1 MSPFG
6 PVRPSL
12 ISFLEALR
20 ASGGLRFEYDIATH
34 DAAPTAA
41 QPPRTEVIL
50 SGPDT
55 PLLLERNGELLH
67 ALESLAAAILRLEP
81 DQAEQLSFDAAGF
94 KAGRE
99 AAIARL
105 AEEAVAI
112 VTTSGKPYLFAPMNS
127 RERRLL
133 HLALVP
139 SSLAT
144 ASSGLGPRRFVVLYP
159 AGQTPEPERFEQP
172 ARRPGPF
179 QNQGNLRQGSGFRNQ
194 PGFRSPDPS
203 RRLSPRSP
211 QPHASTAPPPLE
223 PGNAG
228 DPDNRGNL
236 STDPRADDQPAT
248 DSRLDSIRR
257 AFRKR

>member
-1 MSPFG
+1 MTPTG
-6 PVRPSL
+6 PANPSL
-12 ISFLEALR
+12 TSFLEALR
-20 ASGGLRFEYDIATH
+20 GSGGLRLEYAIATR
-34 DAAPTAA
+34 DADPAGS
-41 QPPRTEVIL
+41 QPPRTEVTL

-94 KAGRE
+94 KADRD

-105 AEEAVAI
+105 ADAAI
-112 VTTSGKPYLFAPMNS
+112 ATVQTSGKPYLFAPMNS

-133 HLALVP
+133 HLALLP
-139 SSLAT
+139 SGLAT

-159 AGQTPEPERFEQP
+159 AGQTPEPERFDP
-172 ARRPGPF
+172 PTRRPGTAR
-179 QNQGNLRQGSGFRNQ
+179 NQGDSRQGSAVRNQ
-194 PGFRSPDPS
+194 SGYRSQDLNRRGPDHPPKPPS
-203 RRLSPRSP
+203 GAP
-211 QPHASTAPPPLE
+211 QPLE
-223 PGNAG
+223 PELPD
-228 DPDNRGNL
+228 DPDTRGNI
-236 STDPRADDQPAT
+236 SSNPGVDGQPAT